1 MKQQLENDMGL
12 EMAALTIL
20 RSGRD
25 TCLEAADDASRELL
39 EQILVDE
46 ERHVDGSRPSCT
58 RSMKSAIRNHLAQQI
73 KGD

>member
-1 MKQQLENDMGL
+1 MIWGL

-46 ERHVDGSRPSCT
+46 ERHVDWIEAQLHQINEIGNQ
-58 RSMKSAIRNHLAQQI
+58 KSSSAT
-73 KGD
+73 D